1 MNPPFDPLSW
11 DEDGMSHVYIDAHDI
26 RARYVTR
33 RLLADEERQFEAH
46 LVQCPECQDSVQ
58 IELDLRD
65 GLRDVSTTDGP
76 GAVGGR
82 RMSSVVASGP
92 AALLATAA
100 AILLAV
106 AALLTVNLVRVT
118 GQLGAATAEVD
129 KARRDADQ
137 SARSAAAALER
148 LAAAQL
154 GSTSP
159 TEASDNRGGLVAVFA
174 LSTSRSASG
183 DDAPPNL
190 VRIGGA
196 SKWVVLTVDLAPHG
210 ESARFLTTLREE
222 SSGAV
227 AWSGGPFE
235 ASPPETLSVALDA
248 HLLHA
253 GNYVLSLDRRT
264 SDGTT
269 AAAGRYRFRVAA
281 RRP

>member
-1 MNPPFDPLSW
+1 MN
-11 DEDGMSHVYIDAHDI
+11 HVYIDAHDI
-26 RARYVTR
+26 RSRYVTR
-33 RLLADEERQFEAH
+33 RLIADDERRFEAH
-46 LVQCPECQDSVQ
+46 LIECPDCQDSVQ

-65 GLRDVSTTDGP
+65 GLREVSTADGP
-76 GAVGGR
+76 GAAGR
-82 RMSSVVASGP
+82 RTSSSLVASGP

-106 AALLTVNLVRVT
+106 AALLAVNLVRVT
-118 GQLGAATAEVD
+118 GQLGAATSEVD

-137 SARSAAAALER
+137 SARSAAAALGR
-148 LAAAQL
+148 LADAQL
-154 GSTSP
+154 GSTAP
-159 TEASDNRGGLVAVFA
+159 AEASHDRGVLVAVFG

-190 VRIGGA
+190 VRIGNA
-196 SKWVVLTVDLAPHG
+196 TKWVVLSVDLAPG
-210 ESARFLTTLREE
+210 QSARFLTTLREE

-235 ASPPETLSVALDA
+235 ASPPETLSVALEAD
-248 HLLHA
+248 LLHA

-269 AAAGRYRFRVAA
+269 TPAGRYRFRVAA